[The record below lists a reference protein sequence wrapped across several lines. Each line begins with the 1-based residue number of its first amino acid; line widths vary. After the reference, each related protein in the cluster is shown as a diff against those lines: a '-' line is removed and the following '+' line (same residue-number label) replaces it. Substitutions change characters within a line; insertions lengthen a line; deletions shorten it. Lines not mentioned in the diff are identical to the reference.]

1 MKDMSDWNNKLY
13 KRYTGRE
20 GVVPLP
26 LEESGEPPPGKFQ
39 SWGGLLRG
47 GVRGGGG
54 GGVDRLILGA
64 LKSAFYIILI
74 DSERSLSTITVP

>member
-1 MKDMSDWNNKLY
+1 MSDWNNKLL

-47 GVRGGGG
+47 GGWCVTG
-54 GGVDRLILGA
+54 
-64 LKSAFYIILI
+64 
-74 DSERSLSTITVP
+74 

>member
-1 MKDMSDWNNKLY
+1 MSAAIKVKKIKDMSDWNNRLY

-47 GVRGGGG
+47 GVRGGEGSHANLGG
-54 GGVDRLILGA
+54 PEKCILHY
-64 LKSAFYIILI
+64 F
-74 DSERSLSTITVP
+74 D

>member
-47 GVRGGGG
+47 GVRGG
-54 GGVDRLILGA
+54 DRLILGA